1 MKRFSFSLFF
11 FMLLLITPLLMAMG
25 LKQEISPATM
35 AAIGTVISVLVGVVG
50 PKTIATLKGW
60 TDSLLNMIFSSR
72 VIPIRIQGQGAV
84 LFVYALSFGVGVIGL
99 LVSKQLFAIAF
110 VWENVLAIGGVLFA
124 AATFAFHRL
133 KSLGEI
139 Q

>member
-11 FMLLLITPLLMAMG
+11 FMLLLLTPLLMAMG
-25 LKQEISPATM
+25 LRQEIQPATM
-35 AAIGTVISVLVGVVG
+35 AAIATVISVLVGVVG
-50 PKTIATLKGW
+50 PKPIATLKGW
-60 TDSLLNMIFSSR
+60 AESLLNAIFQK
-72 VIPIRIQGQGAV
+72 VPPIRIQGQGAV
-84 LFVYALSFGVGVIGL
+84 LFVYVVSFGVGVIGL
-99 LVSKQLFAIAF
+99 LVSKELLGVAF

>member
-1 MKRFSFSLFF
+1 MKRLWLFIIT
-11 FMLLLITPLLMAMG
+11 LLLITPLLMAVG
-25 LKQEISPATM
+25 LRQEISPATM
-35 AAIGTVISVLVGVVG
+35 AAIGTVIAVLVGIVG
-50 PKTIATLKGW
+50 PRPVGTLIGW
-60 TDSLLNMIFSSR
+60 AEALLNAVFNR
-72 VIPIRIQGQGAV
+72 FPPIAIKGQGAV

-99 LVSKQLFAIAF
+99 LVSKQLLGFEF